1 MQEKKKEMILKFHDA
16 KKAHRRWVSNA
27 QILMQGIPVKNDQ
40 LPLNETECG
49 FGHWYYGEGQA
60 LRKYD
65 PFKLIEAP
73 HTALH
78 TTYLQIFNLLFRER
92 KVSLFG
98 RLLGQKAVP
107 SQEELEE
114 SKRLFAVLNAES
126 MKIMELLDQLEEII
140 VSMDDDKFMEMFG

>member
-1 MQEKKKEMILKFHDA
+1 MLEKKKEIIGKLRDA

-27 QILMQGIPVKNDQ
+27 QILMQGVPVKNDQ

-49 FGHWYYGEGQA
+49 FGAWYYGEGQA
-60 LRKYD
+60 LKSHGV
-65 PFKLIEAP
+65 FKAIEAP

-98 RLLGQKAVP
+98 RLLGKKAEP
-107 SQEELEE
+107 SQAELDEAR
-114 SKRLFAVLNAES
+114 KLFSVLNAES
-126 MKIMELLDQLEEII
+126 MKIMDLLDKL
-140 VSMDDDKFMEMFG
+140 VY